1 MKISIGLIAF
11 LFFSFL
17 FSDNLDSY
25 LEDNKTS
32 SFILFHEGEVKVE
45 SEFEVKN
52 PSEFYKI
59 AREDNIEGRSLEDV
73 ASIQKS
79 VVSLLIGIAQQ
90 KGFLDIN
97 DSVSSHLGPWTRL
110 KKKSEQKIK
119 IVHLLSMNSGLDESL
134 SFESLPAT
142 SWFYNTKAYSQLIFV
157 LEKVTNKDIQTL
169 SKEWLFDVIGMTDTY
184 WQERSSKW
192 SSNASRYGLVTS
204 ARDLLELGR
213 FVLNGGEEGDL
224 HVIEDIDFFDNSFT
238 HSQDHNLAY
247 GYLWWLNNSKTHINV
262 YSGKLQE
269 GHLIPNAPK
278 DTILALGAAN
288 RILAIV
294 PSEDLIIVRL
304 GDFPKD
310 SNFQSKIW
318 LKL

>member
-1 MKISIGLIAF
+1 MKISIVLITS

-32 SFILFHEGEVKVE
+32 SFILFHEGEIKVE
-45 SEFEVKN
+45 SEFEVQS

-59 AREDNIEGRSLEDV
+59 ASEDNIQGRSLEDV

-110 KKKSEQKIK
+110 KQKSEQEIK

-134 SFESLPAT
+134 SFKSLPGA
-142 SWFYNTKAYSQLIFV
+142 SWFYNTKAYSQLIFI
-157 LEKVTNKDIQTL
+157 LERVTNKDIQTL

-192 SSNASRYGLVTS
+192 SSNASRFGLVTS

-224 HVIEDIDFFDNSFT
+224 HVIEDIDFFDDSFKNS
-238 HSQDHNLAY
+238 QNGNLAY
-247 GYLWWLNNSKTHINV
+247 GYLWWLTYSSTHIDI
-262 YSGKLQE
+262 YSGKLKNKN
-269 GHLIPNAPK
+269 LFPDAPE

-294 PSEDLIIVRL
+294 PSKDLIMVRL

-310 SNFQSKIW
+310 SNFQNNIW
-318 LKL
+318 LKF